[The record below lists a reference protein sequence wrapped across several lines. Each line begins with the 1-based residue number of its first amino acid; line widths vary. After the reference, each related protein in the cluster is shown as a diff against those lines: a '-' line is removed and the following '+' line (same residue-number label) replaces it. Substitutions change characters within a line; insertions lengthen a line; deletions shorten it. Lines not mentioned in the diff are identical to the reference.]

1 MTVPNSSS
9 SARSALDS
17 AGWVMWHASAARP
30 KWRCSLSAARY
41 RIEVSRFM
49 PAAPE
54 GSGSLA
60 DGDRRELAREIAC
73 LERHLHGQVA
83 RHLLVDLR
91 GFAIGLGH
99 HGGLAAVGLQADL
112 QRKGQC
118 AQVVDAVLGRHLL
131 AALGA
136 EDVLHMA
143 AVGADRKS
151 TRLNSS
157 HLVISYA

>member
-30 KWRCSLSAARY
+30 KWRGSFGAARY

-54 GSGSLA
+54 GAGSLA
-60 DGDRRELAREIAC
+60 GGDRREIAREIAG

-83 RHLLVDLR
+83 RPLLVNLR

-99 HGGLAAVGLQADL
+99 PRGVA
-112 QRKGQC
+112 
-118 AQVVDAVLGRHLL
+118 
-131 AALGA
+131 
-136 EDVLHMA
+136 
-143 AVGADRKS
+143 
-151 TRLNSS
+151 
-157 HLVISYA
+157 